1 MSDRPDHHFRRSRRH
16 LASGRDAVPEPFYEQ
31 LTIGIQH
38 YLDYVT
44 IVQSNAEL
52 VAKRLLKLADEARM
66 RAKLFH

>member
-1 MSDRPDHHFRRSRRH
+1 M
-16 LASGRDAVPEPFYEQ
+16 PEPFYEQ

-38 YLDYVT
+38 YLDYVA